1 MNRFLQVNTVTKG
14 IVPIDSQGMPTT
26 LRAGRLD
33 REAGLFLRLVAP
45 FTGKPISHEQVG
57 RSRRAWRLAAVML
70 GRRVPVESIV
80 ERRIDGPG
88 GQILL
93 RIYTPKGTAGL
104 KPAFLWCHG
113 GGFVAGD
120 LDSSDAICRGVARAA
135 QAVVV
140 AVRYRLAPEHDL
152 YAGREDFLAAL
163 NWVAEHGAS
172 IGIDT
177 TRLAIGGDSAGG
189 NISAAVTQENLRRG
203 GPNLQMQVL
212 VYPATNLLADF
223 PSKAENG
230 QGYFISADLLDSLRP
245 LIEQGKDLTDPWLSP
260 GLSADLSGLP
270 PALILTAGFDPI
282 RDDGLCYAAQ
292 LRAAGIPVELLH
304 YAGQF
309 HGFLNFDSVIGA
321 ARDALTRIGS
331 SLARVFRNDP
341 AVNCSTEISDRITRS
356 CFASKAPA
364 ELLTAWILI
373 GRSARQLS
381 GTTARLLSP
390 KAANLA
396 ELVLR
401 PWWVPLA
408 MVRRT
413 VAASLNLLDAQQ
425 TYLQPVGTPSEALEN
440 RS

>member
-1 MNRFLQVNTVTKG
+1 
-14 IVPIDSQGMPTT
+14 
-26 LRAGRLD
+26 
-33 REAGLFLRLVAP
+33 
-45 FTGKPISHEQVG
+45 
-57 RSRRAWRLAAVML
+57 
-70 GRRVPVESIV
+70 VPVESIV

-93 RIYTPKGTAGL
+93 RIYTPEGPVGL

-120 LDSSDAICRGVARAA
+120 LDSNDAICRGVARAA

-163 NWVAEHGAS
+163 NWVAENGAS
-172 IGIDT
+172 IWIDT
-177 TRLAIGGDSAGG
+177 TRVAIGGDSAGG
-189 NISAAVTQENLRRG
+189 NISAAVAQENLRRG
-203 GPNLQMQVL
+203 GPNLKMQVL
-212 VYPATNLLADF
+212 VYRATNLLAEF
-223 PSKAENG
+223 PSNAENAR
-230 QGYFISADLLDSLRP
+230 GYFISADLLDSLRP

-260 GLSADLSGLP
+260 GLSADLSRLP

-282 RDDGLCYAAQ
+282 RNGLYYAAQ

-341 AVNCSTEISDRITRS
+341 AVNGDIGPNNRVMLCVQGACRTADRVD
-356 CFASKAPA
+356 P
-364 ELLTAWILI
+364 
-373 GRSARQLS
+373 ARQVGS
-381 GTTARLLSP
+381 AVERNHGSP
-390 KAANLA
+390 ALA
-396 ELVLR
+396 
-401 PWWVPLA
+401 
-408 MVRRT
+408 
-413 VAASLNLLDAQQ
+413 
-425 TYLQPVGTPSEALEN
+425 
-440 RS
+440 